1 MALSATTTRPA
12 VATGSPAFAPG
23 TRRKGLSPHARREER
38 AFWAFLT
45 PWLVGFVFFSGGP
58 VLASFA
64 LSFTDYSLI
73 NPPSWTGLDNYRTL
87 VHDPLFYTTLSNTL
101 YFGVASVALS
111 VVLTLGMAVLL
122 NQNVRGQALFRLVF
136 YLPSVVAGIA
146 TALLW
151 LNIFDPDFGLMNA
164 FLGLFGI
171 NGPGWLQDPHWSIPA
186 LVIMTVWGSGNTI
199 IIYLAGLQGI
209 SVTLYEA
216 AVIDGASALRRFRH
230 VTLPMMSP
238 IIFFNVV
245 TGLIASVQSFVLIFI
260 MTNGGPADSTLVYG
274 LYIYRQAFQY
284 FHMGYASALAV
295 VLFVVIIAVTLIQFR
310 LSRRWVHYE
319 GK

>member
-1 MALSATTTRPA
+1 MPR
-12 VATGSPAFAPG
+12 VI
-23 TRRKGLSPHARREER
+23 
-38 AFWAFLT
+38 
-45 PWLVGFVFFSGGP
+45 GFVFFSGGP
-58 VLASFA
+58 VVASFV

-73 NPPSWTGLDNYRTL
+73 NPPSWTGLSNYDTL
-87 VHDPLFYTTLSNTL
+87 VHDPLFYKTLSNTL

-111 VVLTLGMAVLL
+111 VALTLAMAVLL
-122 NQNVRGQALFRLVF
+122 NQNVRGQTLFRLVF

-151 LNIFDPDFGLMNA
+151 LNIFDPDFGLLNWL
-164 FLGLFGI
+164 LGLVGI

-199 IIYLAGLQGI
+199 IIYLAGLKGI

-216 AVIDGASALRRFRH
+216 AVIDGAGALRRFRH

-284 FHMGYASALAV
+284 FHLGYASALAA
-295 VLFVVIIAVTLIQFR
+295 VLFVVIIAVTLLQSR
-310 LSRRWVHYE
+310 LSRRWVYYE
-319 GK
+319 GR